1 MDKLTARPTLL
12 KQANL
17 SLVRRVIRRKKTA
30 TRAEIA
36 EETKISSTTV
46 RSLLAEMMQNG
57 EIESIGYDESNGGRK
72 AERYRFSPNRYY
84 GAAFCITDSQV
95 HTLLINV
102 CGEIIETAKLKI
114 EDGHFEQAIESFLED
129 LLSKRE
135 IKAIGIGVPGIVEG
149 GCFWR
154 INKES
159 GEWEKNDIG
168 DVFARKYG
176 IPVILENDINATAI
190 GFGKCYEKEFPCED
204 PENTNM
210 AYLYFE
216 EGCVSAG
223 FITGGRII
231 RGFHNFAGEL
241 GLLGMEDGGMLDT
254 YLLAAEEDIEYVN
267 WIIKIVTWI
276 CGILNPQY
284 IALGGPSLREEC
296 IGPVG
301 DGLWAVLPK
310 PMLAEILYAPDVW
323 DDFHEGMAYLTAGK
337 IFDEVQFIK
346 E

>member
-17 SLVRRVIRRKKTA
+17 SLIRRVIRSKKTA

-46 RSLLAEMMQNG
+46 RSLLTEMLQKG
-57 EIESIGYDESNGGRK
+57 ELESIGYDESNGGRK
-72 AERYRFSPNRYY
+72 AQRYRFSPNRYY
-84 GAAFCITDSQV
+84 GAAFCITDSQA
-95 HTLLINV
+95 HALLTNV
-102 CGEIIETAKLKI
+102 CGEIIETTKLKI
-114 EDGHFEQAIESFLED
+114 EDGNFEQAIENFLDD

-154 INKES
+154 VNKENR
-159 GEWEKNDIG
+159 EWEKIDIG
-168 DVFARKYG
+168 DVFTRKYG

-190 GFGKCYEKEFPCED
+190 GFGICYEKEFPCE
-204 PENTNM
+204 ELKKTNM
-210 AYLYFE
+210 AYLHFE
-216 EGCVSAG
+216 DGCVSAG
-223 FITGGRII
+223 FITGGQII
-231 RGFHNFAGEL
+231 RGFHNFAGEV
-241 GLLGMEDGGMLDT
+241 GLLTMEDGRTLDASI
-254 YLLAAEEDIEYVN
+254 LAAVEDTEYVN
-267 WIIKIVTWI
+267 WIVKIVSWI

-284 IALGGPSLREEC
+284 IALGGPSLREKC
-296 IGPVG
+296 IGPIG
-301 DGLWAVLPK
+301 DGLLVSLPK
-310 PMLAEILYAPDVW
+310 SMLAEILYAPDVW
-323 DDFHEGMAYLTAGK
+323 HDFHEGMAYLTAGK